1 MYNVIREGFRK
12 KSGKS
17 VLFCQTGG
25 GGSRRVEKSLTS
37 ILELYFFSEHIES
50 F

>member
-17 VLFCQTGG
+17 VFFCQTGDG
-25 GGSRRVEKSLTS
+25 GVSEGSKMPN
-37 ILELYFFSEHIES
+37 LYFEKVF
-50 F
+50 FQ